1 MTLDGDIGSATKNEP
16 EFDFKPINEG
26 LGFHR
31 KVKPLDIEA
40 DADDSFSFSV
50 LSSTLGP
57 SVNAKSGMTND
68 MTPDMAMDPASR
80 EQSKGLLSSPTAS
93 SAASAAKAKHNAK
106 SVSDLIAALPP
117 SLDFFGESDAN
128 SAATSG
134 STFGASPSAT
144 SAKASSGR
152 RSPLFGSPTGIAT
165 PGATA
170 AASMATAAPAESS
183 APRGFL
189 KMPLG
194 RSDYSGKAAAPASID
209 ENVAKTFPSV
219 FPHLGSLAGQP
230 AAATAQVS
238 KNSLSKDTVTRAEL
252 ASEQNLAT
260 GERPV
265 TAHFGSAILD
275 TLVSVGF
282 GCVLL
287 AIALSVTDANLLLL
301 LENTQT
307 DAETVAALLFLFVA
321 GGLIY
326 VLAARS
332 FLGATLGEW
341 SYEIRVGSREMRT
354 RWFYPVLVMWRGAL
368 VAASGFIL
376 FPIVSM
382 IAGRDVLKFFTG
394 LGLVG
399 IEGGDSIESV
409 DLA

>member
-1 MTLDGDIGSATKNEP
+1 MTLDGDIGNATKNEP

-40 DADDSFSFSV
+40 DSDDSFSFSV

-57 SVNAKSGMTND
+57 SMSSG
-68 MTPDMAMDPASR
+68 PSMDATSR
-80 EQSKGLLSSPTAS
+80 EQSKGLLSSPGSVSNSTTS
-93 SAASAAKAKHNAK
+93 SAKAKHNSK

-117 SLDFFGESDAN
+117 SLDFLNEN
-128 SAATSG
+128 SAMPTTNVG
-134 STFGASPSAT
+134 STTGTTGGKPGAS
-144 SAKASSGR
+144 SSR
-152 RSPLFGSPTGIAT
+152 RSPLFSSPSGMAT
-165 PGATA
+165 PGAPA
-170 AASMATAAPAESS
+170 AASASAAATSASAAAKAASGAET

-194 RSDYSGKAAAPASID
+194 RNDYSAKSTGAPASID

-230 AAATAQVS
+230 AAATIQNGGKSFS
-238 KNSLSKDTVTRAEL
+238 KETRHEL
-252 ASEQNLAT
+252 ET
-260 GERPV
+260 PVGERPL

-301 LENTQT
+301 LENSQT
-307 DAETVAALLFLFVA
+307 DGETVAALLFLFVA
-321 GGLIY
+321 GGLLY

-341 SYEIRVGSREMRT
+341 SYEIRVGSQEMRT

-368 VAASGFIL
+368 VAATGFVL
-376 FPIVSM
+376 FPLVSM
-382 IAGRDVLKFFTG
+382 IAGKDVLKFLTG

-399 IEGGDSIESV
+399 IESGDSIESV
-409 DLA
+409 EHA